1 MNKNDTVRTL
11 ARVKEKYNRH
21 FFYIYENYPE
31 LAWRLKQID
40 ASITQMEN
48 VIDDL
53 IQNLEAAAAARTSAP
68 QIVGELLETQID
80 TIILQSY
87 ESL

>member
-1 MNKNDTVRTL
+1 MSKNDTVRTL
-11 ARVKEKYNRH
+11 ARVKEKYNHH

-68 QIVGELLETQID
+68 QIGQLLETQID